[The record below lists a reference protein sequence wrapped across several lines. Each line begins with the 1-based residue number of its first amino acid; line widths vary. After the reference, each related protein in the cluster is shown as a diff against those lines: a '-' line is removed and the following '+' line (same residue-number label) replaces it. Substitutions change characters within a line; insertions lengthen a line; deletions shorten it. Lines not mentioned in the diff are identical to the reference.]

1 MYRFGDGTP
10 FPVQENF
17 IETLLSA
24 IDACVGTFAA
34 AAEIDER
41 REKTRV
47 ARKEAEEE
55 LRKIGLLEKALETAV
70 APAKPSIDR
79 LSSPSQ
85 QAAARALAAGRT
97 AISQSRAGV
106 EAKLQ
111 QLEGEPRLDK
121 GLERMRGAMAQFF
134 ESQQLPDTMWRW
146 TWHWNGARASGEAI
160 AMSGKFRASFELAVQ
175 SPWNVVPRVGALAPG
190 LEAPVLKKGLVGGLK
205 KTRILLDRC
214 GITAVERSP
223 DRHVMV
229 LRANAAKPS
238 PGWRITVR
246 DPERSGVTLI
256 PVDITGR
263 AGGDELSFDD
273 VEAAPFL
280 QLWEAVDDALVEM
293 VEDRRS
299 LRDLSIGDTTLESV
313 IDPGMVGRAMLG
325 VLGPLVRQ
333 IRMRSRVPGELAI
346 KRDIGD
352 GRREELYVPR
362 DQVERRFA
370 MLPQL
375 YRRPFED
382 IGLGRQATAELIS
395 TDDAQTMPESPPR
408 AHAQPPKPP
417 PARPLSALGKLP
429 SVPPTLPRMP
439 PLRADTDQD
448 EQSAA

>member
-1 MYRFGDGTP
+1 M
-10 FPVQENF
+10 
-17 IETLLSA
+17 
-24 IDACVGTFAA
+24 
-34 AAEIDER
+34 
-41 REKTRV
+41 
-47 ARKEAEEE
+47 
-55 LRKIGLLEKALETAV
+55 

-79 LSSPSQ
+79 ASAPSQ

-97 AISQSRAGV
+97 AIGQSRSAV
-106 EAKLQ
+106 ELKLQ
-111 QLEGEPRLDK
+111 QLASEPRLDQ

-134 ESQQLPDTMWRW
+134 EQQQLPDTQWRW

-160 AMSGKFRASFELAVQ
+160 AVSGKFRTTFELAVT
-175 SPWNVVPRVGALAPG
+175 SPWNAVPRVGLLAPG
-190 LEAPVLKKGLVGGLK
+190 LQAPVLKKGVIGGLK
-205 KTRILLDRC
+205 KTRISLDRC
-214 GITAVERSP
+214 GVTAVERSP
-223 DRHVMV
+223 ERHVMV

-246 DPERSGVTLI
+246 DPERSSVTLL

-280 QLWEAVDDALVEM
+280 QLWEAIDDALVEM

-299 LRDLSIGDTTLESV
+299 LRDLAIGDTSLESV
-313 IDPGMVGRAMLG
+313 TDPGMVGRAMLG

-362 DQVERRFA
+362 DLVERRFA

-408 AHAQPPKPP
+408 PAPAHPPKPP
-417 PARPLSALGKLP
+417 PARPLSALRKLP
-429 SVPPTLPRMP
+429 SVPPTLPRVP

-448 EQSAA
+448 EASAA

>member
-47 ARKEAEEE
+47 ARKEAEDE
-55 LRKIGLLEKALETAV
+55 LRKMGLLEKALESAMT
-70 APAKPSIDR
+70 PAKPSIDR
-79 LSSPSQ
+79 TSLPSQ

-97 AISQSRAGV
+97 AIAQSRTAV
-106 EAKLQ
+106 EQKLQ
-111 QLEGEPRLDK
+111 QLAGEPRLDR

-160 AMSGKFRASFELAVQ
+160 ATSGKFRASFELAVM
-175 SPWNVVPRVGALAPG
+175 SPWNAVPRVGALAPG
-190 LEAPVLKKGLVGGLK
+190 LEAPVLRKGLVGGLK
-205 KTRILLDRC
+205 KTRIALDRC
-214 GITAVERSP
+214 GVTAVERSP
-223 DRHVMV
+223 ERHVMV
-229 LRANAAKPS
+229 LRASAAKPS

-263 AGGDELSFDD
+263 PGGDELAFDD

-313 IDPGMVGRAMLG
+313 TDPGMVGRAMLG

-362 DQVERRFA
+362 EQIERRFA

-395 TDDAQTMPESPPR
+395 TDDAQTMPETPPR
-408 AHAQPPKPP
+408 VTHAQPPKPP

-429 SVPPTLPRMP
+429 SVPPTLPRV
-439 PLRADTDQD
+439 PLRADTDHD

>member
-41 REKTRV
+41 REKTRI
-47 ARKEAEEE
+47 ARRDAEEE
-55 LRKIGLLEKALETAV
+55 LRKMGVMEKALESAM

-79 LSSPSQ
+79 AALPSQ

-97 AISQSRAGV
+97 AIGQSRTTL
-106 EAKLQ
+106 EQRLQ
-111 QLEGEPRLDK
+111 QLAGEPRLER

-134 ESQQLPDTMWRW
+134 ERQQLPDTGWRW
-146 TWHWNGARASGEAI
+146 SWHWNGSRASGEAT
-160 AMSGKFRASFELAVQ
+160 ATSGKFRASFELALTA
-175 SPWNVVPRVGALAPG
+175 PWTAVPRVGAIAPG
-190 LEAPVLKKGLVGGLK
+190 LEAPVLKKGLIGGIK
-205 KTRILLDRC
+205 KKRIALDRC

-223 DRHVMV
+223 DRHVMI
-229 LRANAAKPS
+229 LREHAGKPS

-246 DPERSGVTLI
+246 DPERSGVTLL
-256 PVDITGR
+256 PVDLSGR
-263 AGGDELSFDD
+263 AGGNELAFDD

-280 QLWEAVDDALVEM
+280 QLWEAIDDQMVEL

-299 LRDLSIGDTTLESV
+299 LADLVIGDTALEAV
-313 IDPGMVGRAMLG
+313 TDPGAVGRAMLG

-333 IRMRSRVPGELAI
+333 IRMKSRVPGELAI

-370 MLPQL
+370 MLPQV

-395 TDDAQTMPESPPR
+395 TDEAVTIPESPPR
-408 AHAQPPKPP
+408 GTPAHPPKPP
-417 PARPLSALGKLP
+417 PRPISALAKLP
-429 SVPPTLPRMP
+429 AVPPTLPRV
-439 PLRADTDQD
+439 PLRPDTEAD
-448 EQSAA
+448 AA